1 MLYRNPRA
9 FENKFSHGGMNKP
22 VRKLPSIHR
31 GFQDMQR
38 AVPVGSVGSVGSV
51 VGVGQMNGESI
62 CLKERLC
69 CCYGM
74 ETLHESFLLYF
85 FL

>member
-38 AVPVGSVGSVGSV
+38 AVPVGSV
-51 VGVGQMNGESI
+51 VGVSGVGHMNGESI
-62 CLKERLC
+62 CLKEGL

-74 ETLHESFLLYF
+74 METL
-85 FL
+85 